1 MKKISFFN
9 IVFNFVIVVALII
22 LMIGV
27 SFIMVSVTNYDHINE
42 TISYDTTIP
51 IFDEDNVYNFNA
63 YFYDEN
69 LYINTYFKEKKKD
82 IELLNYA
89 YTYMGYFNK
98 NVIMEC
104 VNVDSYVFVNICL
117 DGSSFID

>member
-9 IVFNFVIVVALII
+9 VIFDIVIILAALI
-22 LMIGV
+22 LMIGI
-27 SFIMVSVTNYDHINE
+27 SFIMVSVTHYNHNNE
-42 TISYDTTIP
+42 KISYDATIP
-51 IFDEDNVYNFNA
+51 IFNEEDVYNFNA
-63 YFYDEN
+63 YFNEEN

-104 VNVDSYVFVNICL
+104 VNLDSYVFVNVCL
-117 DGSSFID
+117 DGTSFIV

>member
-9 IVFNFVIVVALII
+9 IVFDIVIILAALI
-22 LMIGV
+22 LMIGI
-27 SFIMVSVTNYDHINE
+27 SFIMVSVTHYNHNNE
-42 TISYDTTIP
+42 KISYDATIP
-51 IFDEDNVYNFNA
+51 IFNEEDVYNFNA
-63 YFYDEN
+63 YFNEEN

-104 VNVDSYVFVNICL
+104 VNLDSYVFINVCL
-117 DGSSFID
+117 DGSSFII

>member
-9 IVFNFVIVVALII
+9 IVFDIVIVIALLV

-27 SFIMVSVTNYDHINE
+27 SFVMVSATNYNHKNE
-42 TISYDTTIP
+42 TISYDQSIP
-51 IFDEDNVYNFNA
+51 IFDEGEVFNFNA
-63 YFYDEN
+63 YFNDDN
-69 LYINTYFKEKKKD
+69 LYINTQFKEKKKD

-104 VNVDSYVFVNICL
+104 VNVDSYVFVNVCL
-117 DGSSFID
+117 DGTSFIV

>member
-9 IVFNFVIVVALII
+9 IVFDIVIILAALI
-22 LMIGV
+22 LMIGI
-27 SFIMVSVTNYDHINE
+27 SFIMVSVTHYNHNNE
-42 TISYDTTIP
+42 KISYDATIP
-51 IFDEDNVYNFNA
+51 IFNEEDVCNFNA
-63 YFYDEN
+63 YFNEEN

-104 VNVDSYVFVNICL
+104 VNLDSYVFVNVCL
-117 DGSSFID
+117 DGSSFIV

>member
-1 MKKISFFN
+1 
-9 IVFNFVIVVALII
+9 
-22 LMIGV
+22 
-27 SFIMVSVTNYDHINE
+27 MVSVTNYDHNNE
-42 TISYDTTIP
+42 TISYDATIP
-51 IFDEDNVYNFNA
+51 IFDEDDVYNFNA

-69 LYINTYFKEKKKD
+69 LYINTCFKEKKKD

-104 VNVDSYVFVNICL
+104 VNVDSYVFVNVCL
-117 DGSSFID
+117 DGTSFIV

>member
-9 IVFNFVIVVALII
+9 IVFDIVIILAALI
-22 LMIGV
+22 LMIGI
-27 SFIMVSVTNYDHINE
+27 SFIMVSVTHYNHNNE
-42 TISYDTTIP
+42 KISYNATIP
-51 IFDEDNVYNFNA
+51 IFNEEDVYNFNA
-63 YFYDEN
+63 YFDEEN

-104 VNVDSYVFVNICL
+104 VNLDSYVFVNVCL
-117 DGSSFID
+117 DGSSFIV

>member
-9 IVFNFVIVVALII
+9 IVFDIVIILAALI
-22 LMIGV
+22 LMIGI
-27 SFIMVSVTNYDHINE
+27 SFIMVSVTHYNHNNE
-42 TISYDTTIP
+42 KISYDATIP
-51 IFDEDNVYNFNA
+51 IFNEEDVYNFNA
-63 YFYDEN
+63 YFDEEN

-104 VNVDSYVFVNICL
+104 VNLDSYVFINVCL
-117 DGSSFID
+117 DGSSFII

>member
-1 MKKISFFN
+1 
-9 IVFNFVIVVALII
+9 
-22 LMIGV
+22 
-27 SFIMVSVTNYDHINE
+27 MVSVTNYDHNNE
-42 TISYDTTIP
+42 TISYDATIP
-51 IFDEDNVYNFNA
+51 IFDEDDVYNFNA

-104 VNVDSYVFVNICL
+104 VNVDSYVFVNVCL
-117 DGSSFID
+117 DGSSFIV

>member
-9 IVFNFVIVVALII
+9 IVFDIVIILAALI
-22 LMIGV
+22 LMIGI
-27 SFIMVSVTNYDHINE
+27 SFIMVSVTHYNHNNE
-42 TISYDTTIP
+42 KISYDATIP
-51 IFDEDNVYNFNA
+51 IFNEEDVYNFNA
-63 YFYDEN
+63 YFDEEN

-104 VNVDSYVFVNICL
+104 VNLDSYVFVNVCL
-117 DGSSFID
+117 DGSSFIV

>member
-9 IVFNFVIVVALII
+9 IVFDIVIILAALI
-22 LMIGV
+22 LMIGI
-27 SFIMVSVTNYDHINE
+27 SFIMVSVTHYNHNNE
-42 TISYDTTIP
+42 KISYNATIP
-51 IFDEDNVYNFNA
+51 IFNEEDVYNFNA
-63 YFYDEN
+63 YFDEEN

-104 VNVDSYVFVNICL
+104 VNLDSYVFVYVCL
-117 DGSSFID
+117 DGTSFIV

>member
-9 IVFNFVIVVALII
+9 IVFDIVIILAALI
-22 LMIGV
+22 LMIGI
-27 SFIMVSVTNYDHINE
+27 SFIMVSVTHYNHNNE
-42 TISYDTTIP
+42 KISYDATIP
-51 IFDEDNVYNFNA
+51 IFNEEDVYNFNA
-63 YFYDEN
+63 YFNEEN

-104 VNVDSYVFVNICL
+104 VNLDSYVFVNVCL
-117 DGSSFID
+117 DGTSFIV

>member
-9 IVFNFVIVVALII
+9 IVFDIVIILAALI
-22 LMIGV
+22 LMIGI
-27 SFIMVSVTNYDHINE
+27 SFIMVSVTHYNHNNE
-42 TISYDTTIP
+42 KISYNATIP
-51 IFDEDNVYNFNA
+51 IFNEEDVYNFNA
-63 YFYDEN
+63 YFNEEN

-104 VNVDSYVFVNICL
+104 VNLDSYVFINVCL
-117 DGSSFID
+117 DGSSFII

>member
-104 VNVDSYVFVNICL
+104 VNVDSYVFVNVCL
-117 DGSSFID
+117 DGSSFIV

>member
-9 IVFNFVIVVALII
+9 IVFDIVIVIALLV

-27 SFIMVSVTNYDHINE
+27 SFVMVSVTNYNHKNE
-42 TISYDTTIP
+42 TISYDQSIP
-51 IFDEDNVYNFNA
+51 IFDEGEVFNFNA
-63 YFYDEN
+63 YFNGDN
-69 LYINTYFKEKKKD
+69 LYINTQFKEKKKD

-98 NVIMEC
+98 NVILEC
-104 VNVDSYVFVNICL
+104 VNLDSYVFVNVCL
-117 DGSSFID
+117 DGTSFIV

>member
-9 IVFNFVIVVALII
+9 IVFDIVIILAALI
-22 LMIGV
+22 LMIGI
-27 SFIMVSVTNYDHINE
+27 SFIMVSVTHYNHNNE
-42 TISYDTTIP
+42 KISYDATIP
-51 IFDEDNVYNFNA
+51 IFNEEDVYNFNA
-63 YFYDEN
+63 YFNEEN

-104 VNVDSYVFVNICL
+104 VNLDSYVFVNVCL
-117 DGSSFID
+117 DGSSFIV

>member
-9 IVFNFVIVVALII
+9 IVFDIVIILAALI
-22 LMIGV
+22 LMIGI
-27 SFIMVSVTNYDHINE
+27 SFIMVSVTHYNHNNE
-42 TISYDTTIP
+42 KISYNATIP
-51 IFDEDNVYNFNA
+51 IFNEEDVYNFNA
-63 YFYDEN
+63 YFDEEN

-104 VNVDSYVFVNICL
+104 VNLDSYVFINVCL
-117 DGSSFID
+117 DGSSFII

>member
-9 IVFNFVIVVALII
+9 IVFDIVIILAALI
-22 LMIGV
+22 LMIGI
-27 SFIMVSVTNYDHINE
+27 SFIMVSVTHYNHNNE
-42 TISYDTTIP
+42 KISYDATIP
-51 IFDEDNVYNFNA
+51 IFNEEDVYNFNA
-63 YFYDEN
+63 YFDEEN

-104 VNVDSYVFVNICL
+104 ENLDSYVFINVCL
-117 DGSSFID
+117 DGSSFII